1 MKNDRRNH
9 SRETRDGGRFVAMTI
24 AGLTTCCLMAACQ
37 TVQTTRSGAVE
48 VDREQRVLS
57 FISEQDMQASAAEAY
72 AEQLRQA
79 KAEGKLNTDGALSRR
94 VTAISERLIQ
104 QTVAFRQDA
113 RDWPWEINVLSS
125 PERNAYAMPGGKIMV
140 YSGLISALQLTDAEI
155 AAVIGHEIA
164 HTLREHARERVSN
177 AFGQQLLLT
186 LGTAAGAGDRA
197 VQLADAIGQVTF
209 QLPHSREQES
219 EADQIGMEL
228 MARAGYD
235 PQAAI
240 AVWEKMTAA
249 RTSGQPPEFLST
261 HPSNESRVAEL
272 RANLPRVLPLYQA
285 RR

>member
-1 MKNDRRNH
+1 M
-9 SRETRDGGRFVAMTI
+9 
-24 AGLTTCCLMAACQ
+24 
-37 TVQTTRSGAVE
+37 
-48 VDREQRVLS
+48 LS
-57 FISEQDMQASAAEAY
+57 FISEQDMQASAAEVY
-72 AEQLRQA
+72 NKELQQA
-79 KAEGKLNTDGALSRR
+79 KAAGKLNTDAKVSQR
-94 VTAISERLIQ
+94 VTAISRRLIQ
-104 QTVAFRQDA
+104 QTGAFREDA
-113 RDWPWEINVLSS
+113 RAWPWEINVLTS

-140 YSGLISALQLTDAEI
+140 YSGLITSLKLNDAEI

-164 HTLREHARERVSN
+164 HTLREHSRERVSN
-177 AFGQQLLLT
+177 AYGQQLLLT
-186 LGTAAGAGDRA
+186 LGAAAGAKEGA
-197 VQLADAIGQVTF
+197 VQLAEAIGQVTF

-249 RTSGQPPEFLST
+249 GTSGGPPEFLST
-261 HPSNESRVAEL
+261 HPSNESRIADL